1 MSLKTL
7 LLSPV
12 LLPQALWVSARATR
26 LPEPE
31 GPRRGKLGKGPSLRL
46 LIVGDSSAAGVGA
59 THQSEALAGPL
70 ERELAQHYSIE
81 WQLSARSGAT
91 TASTLESLQSL
102 SRQDCDAVFISL
114 GVNDVK
120 NAVSMSA
127 WQRNYTDILNLL
139 KAEFGA
145 PRMFLSGLPPI
156 RHFPLLPWPL
166 NDVLGDRAA
175 LFDAM
180 LREIATER
188 SGVTFIPL
196 EVPLDPAG
204 MADDGF
210 HPGPAIYADWAHGVA
225 KVMIET
231 LSAQ

>member
-31 GPRRGKLGKGPSLRL
+31 GPRRGKLGKGPRLRL
-46 LIVGDSSAAGVGA
+46 LIVGDSSAAGVGTA
-59 THQSEALAGPL
+59 HQREALAGPL
-70 ERELAQHYSIE
+70 ERELAQAFAVE
-81 WQLSARSGAT
+81 WRLSARSGAT
-91 TASTLESLQSL
+91 TASTLESLQGL
-102 SRQDCDAVFISL
+102 PRQDCDAVFISL
-114 GVNDVK
+114 GVNDAK
-120 NAVSMSA
+120 NGVSLA
-127 WQRNYTDILNLL
+127 KWRRNYSEILDLL

-145 PRMFLSGLPPI
+145 RWMFLSGLPPV

-175 LFDAM
+175 LFDVV
-180 LREIATER
+180 LREIEADRDDTI
-188 SGVTFIPL
+188 FIPL
-196 EVPLDPAG
+196 DVPLDPAG

-210 HPGPAIYADWAHGVA
+210 HPGPAIYAEWAQGVA
-225 KVMIET
+225 KVM
-231 LSAQ
+231 LQSLDKP